1 MKGDVLV
8 YFSFRWVIL
17 CRIGSFV
24 QCKLEHDSQYDFHIE
39 QGSFCQV
46 RSRSDNLNWDK
57 RRSYQV
63 SISVEARALQIDSSS
78 WVFLTL

>member
-1 MKGDVLV
+1 MSSS
-8 YFSFRWVIL
+8 SFRWVIL

-24 QCKLEHDSQYDFHIE
+24 QCKLEHDCQYDFHIE

-46 RSRSDNLNWDK
+46 RSDNLNWDK
-57 RRSYQV
+57 RRSYQA